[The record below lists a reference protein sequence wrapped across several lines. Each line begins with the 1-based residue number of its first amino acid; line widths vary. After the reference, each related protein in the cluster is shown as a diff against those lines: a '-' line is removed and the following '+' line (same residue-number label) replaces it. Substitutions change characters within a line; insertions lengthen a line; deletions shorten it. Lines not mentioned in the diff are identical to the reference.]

1 MNSSLET
8 REKGVNNIVIDENI
22 VDNDNDDDDDD

>member
-8 REKGVNNIVIDENI
+8 REKGVNNILIDDNI
-22 VDNDNDDDDDD
+22 VDNDDDDD

>member
-8 REKGVNNIVIDENI
+8 REKGVNNILIDENI
-22 VDNDNDDDDDD
+22 VDNDDDDD